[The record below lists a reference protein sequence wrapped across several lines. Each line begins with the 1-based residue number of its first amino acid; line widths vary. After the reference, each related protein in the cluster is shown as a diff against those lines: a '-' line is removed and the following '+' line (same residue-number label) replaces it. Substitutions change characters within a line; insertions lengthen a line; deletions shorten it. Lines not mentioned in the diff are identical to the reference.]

1 MNFHFFALSRHIPFL
16 SALFPPLFPYFSLL
30 SPHFPPLSN
39 PSQDAY
45 LPLRLLDKLMCLVN
59 YIEMARV
66 TGVPFDYLLSRGQQ
80 IKVISQLFRKSLERD
95 LLIPT
100 MKSEGAGD
108 GEQYEGATVI
118 DPVKGFFTTPIATLD
133 FTYVNLMLFGCLN
146 DILWCI

>member
-1 MNFHFFALSRHIPFL
+1 MNFPFSSFPVMNFL
-16 SALFPPLFPYFSLL
+16 FCALFPPLFAYFCLL
-30 SPHFPPLSN
+30 FPSFPTSN

-133 FTYVNLMLFGCLN
+133 FTYVIESDF
-146 DILWCI
+146 DI